1 VILLDPMFPERTKSA
16 LVKKKFQLLHLLEKP
31 CDDEAGLLSAAM
43 KTNPG
48 RILIKRPAKGP
59 WLAGVKPSFSLAGKA
74 VRYDCLLPP
83 YDV

>member
-1 VILLDPMFPERTKSA
+1 
-16 LVKKKFQLLHLLEKP
+16 
-31 CDDEAGLLSAAM
+31 M